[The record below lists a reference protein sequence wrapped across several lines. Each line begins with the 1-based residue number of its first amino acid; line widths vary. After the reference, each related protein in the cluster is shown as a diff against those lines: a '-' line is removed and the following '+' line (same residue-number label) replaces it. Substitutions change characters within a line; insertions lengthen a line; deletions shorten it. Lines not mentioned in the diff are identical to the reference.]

1 MFCSTEE
8 FLCEQFSRLNCV
20 AMSVEMTTR
29 KNVQVQVLV
38 EKGFFRF
45 RPIWK
50 VFFDGNMMR
59 RLATNVCGSPLTST
73 CILKIQAR
81 KRKTSPQ

>member
-1 MFCSTEE
+1 MRAILKIELRGDVRGNDNTKKCTSTG
-8 FLCEQFSRLNCV
+8 FG
-20 AMSVEMTTR
+20 R
-29 KNVQVQVLV
+29 KR
-38 EKGFFRF
+38 FFRF

-59 RLATNVCGSPLTST
+59 RLATNVCGLPLTST